1 MLFLKNTES
10 LTFNTRPCA
19 VQAIRGFMKAF
30 GIGYTV
36 KCSLSLF
43 SAIFARKLY
52 RKYVLLDLRE
62 NRVSSSFVREGRI
75 AELE

>member
-1 MLFLKNTES
+1 
-10 LTFNTRPCA
+10 
-19 VQAIRGFMKAF
+19 MKAF